1 MSSETWFIKDR
12 LPPSVLFAVIL
23 SFNGARD
30 PMRRGEFGTRG
41 SSAGLLVLGHD
52 ICVLVRRPDV
62 WNAPEYRGAKPALST
77 GLDVAAPN
85 VSVGATVDSNLQ
97 NTMNTSRGALISYLL
112 LGFLLIFGC
121 GMSAASAQDQK
132 GASIQQLMSP
142 EEFTAAGLNK
152 LSPDELQK
160 LDAWLQGYRA
170 TTEKTT
176 EKKVKQS
183 FFKFGEASVS
193 RVDGSF
199 GGLKGRTLIK
209 LEDGTVWK
217 QANID
222 DHYGPSPIDHPG
234 AEVVHTGL
242 GYKMRIQGVPEF

>member
-1 MSSETWFIKDR
+1 MVKESR
-12 LPPSVLFAVIL
+12 C
-23 SFNGARD
+23 
-30 PMRRGEFGTRG
+30 
-41 SSAGLLVLGHD
+41 AGG
-52 ICVLVRRPDV
+52 R
-62 WNAPEYRGAKPALST
+62 ALSHFAGPGSREGIAARLT
-77 GLDVAAPN
+77 VAAYTRFESGFPVFPALDVAAPS

-97 NTMNTSRGALISYLL
+97 NIMNTSRGALISYLL

-121 GMSAASAQDQK
+121 GMSAASAQEQT

-152 LSPDELQK
+152 LSPEELQK
-160 LDAWLQGYRA
+160 LDAWLQGYRE
-170 TTEKTT
+170 TTEKKT

-234 AEVVHTGL
+234 AEVVHTPL
-242 GYKMRIQGVPEF
+242 GYKMRIQGVPEFYVNPAPTH